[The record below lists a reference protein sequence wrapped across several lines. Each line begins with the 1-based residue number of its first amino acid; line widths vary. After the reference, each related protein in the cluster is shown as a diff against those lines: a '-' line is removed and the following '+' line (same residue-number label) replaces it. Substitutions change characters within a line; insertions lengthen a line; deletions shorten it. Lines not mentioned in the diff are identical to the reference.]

1 MPGPIRNPTEAFQQ
15 LEAIMLRQM
24 LQSSGAFRAS
34 STPGAQLRTDM
45 FIETL
50 ADAVAKA
57 GGLGI
62 AKMLE
67 RQLGPGGSAAAGLSA
82 SASASATPQI
92 DGQMLRG
99 LIRGGGVSGVSGVPG
114 LGFGGAGAASTTT
127 IGAIDDLDDPNSEA
141 PLPEDPSAPS
151 IDDYQ
156 VSPSSAHL
164 DRPAGG
170 ARGVTGGSS
179 HVAQGQ
185 RVDQRVAAGSHS
197 PTHSQT
203 DLHFQLHPDDSV
215 RHGLSKL
222 PAIPTARA
230 LNRYR
235 ERVEATGTDNSVT
248 AGVGEKL

>member
-1 MPGPIRNPTEAFQQ
+1 MPGPIRNPSEAFQQ

-34 STPGAQLRTDM
+34 STPGAQIRTDM

-67 RQLGPGGSAAAGLSA
+67 RQLGPGGSSAAGS

-99 LIRGGGVSGVSGVPG
+99 LIRGGGMTGGSGMSG
-114 LGFGGAGAASTTT
+114 LGLGGAGATSTA
-127 IGAIDDLDDPNSEA
+127 GAPGVGAVDDLDDPNSEA
-141 PLPEDPSAPS
+141 PLPEDPSAAS

-156 VSPSSAHL
+156 
-164 DRPAGG
+164 AGG
-170 ARGVTGGSS
+170 ARGGSS
-179 HVAQGQ
+179 HAAQGQ
-185 RVDQRVAAGSHS
+185 RVDVERAHS
-197 PTHSQT
+197 PAHSQT
-203 DLHFQLHPDDSV
+203 QLHFQLHPDDSV
-215 RHGLSKL
+215 RHGLSGL

-248 AGVGEKL
+248 AGGGEKL